1 MLLHHTQELDN
12 DLGAGPNKDLTSS
25 GLLGIV
31 DGIQGVVEN
40 TGLDHLDDI
49 GGAMRFSNRSKE
61 NARRNEVSVTGKSSP
76 KKGKER
82 TLAFSCLRAQRVPF
96 FEGSS
101 ARAAKGESIILI
113 TQPEQNS

>member
-1 MLLHHTQELDN
+1 MYEEDVARTMFLHGAEELDN

-40 TGLDHLDDI
+40 AGLDHLDYI

-61 NARRNEVSVTGKSSP
+61 NARRNEVSVTGKVP
-76 KKGKER
+76 QKRERKGR
-82 TLAFSCLRAQRVPF
+82 
-96 FEGSS
+96 
-101 ARAAKGESIILI
+101 
-113 TQPEQNS
+113 